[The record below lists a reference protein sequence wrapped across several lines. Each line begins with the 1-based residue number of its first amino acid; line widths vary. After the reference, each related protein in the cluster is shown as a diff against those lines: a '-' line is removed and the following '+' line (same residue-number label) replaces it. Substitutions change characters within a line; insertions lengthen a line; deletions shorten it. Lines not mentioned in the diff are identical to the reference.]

1 MLEIYLD
8 ERGEVAIENMEILL
22 KAFPQYANR
31 AVASALNSE
40 GDRLRDLI
48 KTAIKTGGPEGHKWE
63 KLNPHTGVLS
73 RVKAAKEKDP
83 KYRLKNYKMV
93 WRGKKGSKWKGK
105 EYKTSILSTKT
116 SPMAKLAGAVR
127 YKYDPADQMVNIG
140 FIRADN
146 ISESVFKL
154 ARILA
159 KGFKTKITPDSR
171 RMLFAVGFPIKKS
184 TTTFETPA
192 RPLIEPVFREEER
205 DIMLNIEKKFMSSIL
220 RYMEG
225 KAKA

>member
-8 ERGEVAIENMEILL
+8 KRGEVAIENMETML
-22 KAFPQYANR
+22 KAFPKYANR

-40 GDRLRDLI
+40 GWRLKELI
-48 KTAIKTGGPEGHKWE
+48 KLAVWRGGPEGHKWE

-73 RVKAAKEKDP
+73 LVKAAKEKDP
-83 KYRLKNYKMV
+83 KYRLKNYKIV
-93 WRGKKGSKWKGK
+93 WRGKKGSKWRGK

-127 YKYDPADQMVNIG
+127 YKYDSADQMVNIG
-140 FIRADN
+140 FIRGGN

-154 ARILA
+154 ARMSA

-171 RMLFAVGFPIKKS
+171 RMLFALGFPVKNS
-184 TTTFETPA
+184 TSWLETPA
-192 RPLIEPVFREEER
+192 RPLIEPVFRQEEK
-205 DIMLNIEKKFMSSIL
+205 DIRRNIEKKFMASIL
-220 RYMEG
+220 RYMKE
-225 KAKA
+225 